1 MKEVKIRM
9 SFPTESTSTYAARN
23 IKSLAI
29 QAYQDTLANKDCADK
44 IDAIGTQI
52 ADLFV
57 FIYGYT
63 AIDNSEGIDTDDEIL
78 NWTFIDVM
86 DDLNAANWNIACGFY
101 KAAASCLRNALD
113 VSNAALYFQI
123 HENDHSKKNKTGYNS
138 EFSKWDSGLSKTPN
152 WGTTTSL
159 IKKQP
164 NVQKFNSEYS
174 WEFPKDCLN
183 FYHYLCNFSHGR
195 PFANDK
201 TPTNSM
207 NLGYNAPQLEEDLFE
222 RFTELAEITIA
233 WISTM
238 WLITFPQ
245 ILSTDPLGDLS
256 TFYPYKEIL
265 NSSKGKDA
273 LEFAKKVCNL

>member
-1 MKEVKIRM
+1 MFYFI
-9 SFPTESTSTYAARN
+9 ESTSTVAARN

-29 QAYQDTLANKDCADK
+29 QAYQDTITDKDRADK
-44 IDAIGTQI
+44 IDAIGAKI
-52 ADLFV
+52 ADLFS

-63 AIDNSEGIDTDDEIL
+63 NIDRSEGLCSDDEIL
-78 NWTFIDVM
+78 NWTFVDVI

-101 KAAASCLRNALD
+101 KTAASCLRNALD
-113 VSNAALYFQI
+113 ISNTALYFQI
-123 HENDHSKKNKTGYNS
+123 KENDHTRNNGKGYNP
-138 EFSKWDSGLSKTPN
+138 EFDKWDNGLIKTPN

-159 IKKQP
+159 IEKQP
-164 NVQKFNSEYS
+164 YVQKFNNEYS

-183 FYHYLCNFSHGR
+183 FYHYLCNFTHGR
-195 PFANDK
+195 PFADDN

-222 RFTELAEITIA
+222 RYTSLAETTIA

-245 ILSTDPLGDLS
+245 ILRTDPLMDLS
-256 TFYPYKEIL
+256 TLHRYREIL
-265 NSSKGKDA
+265 NSAQGKDT
-273 LEFAKKVCNL
+273 LEFAKKVCNV